1 MAIKL
6 TKLLSVLAIILVHFF
21 FLPEL
26 AWAEIV
32 KFNTNSTVIVAQI
45 ANSSPQMEL
54 TPQMRQQLQAVRQRR
69 NREIMKVLDSSQI
82 TQLNQNL
89 RTGDNFAQ
97 ALAKLELQGE
107 QKELVET
114 IAKISDLKIKR
125 ILSRYSLQTS
135 QKY

>member
-107 QKELVET
+107 QKELVEA

>member
-32 KFNTNSTVIVAQI
+32 KFNTNSSVIVAQI

-107 QKELVET
+107 QKELVEA

>member
-107 QKELVET
+107 QKELVEA

-125 ILSRYSLQTS
+125 NLSR
-135 QKY
+135 

>member
-6 TKLLSVLAIILVHFF
+6 TKLLSVAIILVHFF
-21 FLPEL
+21 FLPEI
-26 AWAEIV
+26 AWAEIA

-54 TPQMRQQLQAVRQRR
+54 TPQMRQRLQAVRQRR

-82 TQLNQNL
+82 NQLNQNL

-107 QKELVET
+107 QKELVEA
-114 IAKISDLKIKR
+114 IAKISDLKIKK
-125 ILSRYSLQTS
+125 ILSDYSLQTS
-135 QKY
+135 QK